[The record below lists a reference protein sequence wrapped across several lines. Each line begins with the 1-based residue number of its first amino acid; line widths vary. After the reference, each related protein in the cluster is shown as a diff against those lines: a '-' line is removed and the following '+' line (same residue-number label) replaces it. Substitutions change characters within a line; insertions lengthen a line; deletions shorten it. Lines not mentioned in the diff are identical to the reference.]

1 MIDAVTIQEKYGGRT
16 PPPVPLPDRQWPSR
30 TMTKCPQFLSHDLR
44 DGNQALP
51 VPMTFDQKVVI
62 FKQLVSMGFREI
74 ELGFVGA
81 SKTDHDFVR
90 YVVETPGLVPDDVC
104 IQVCSPCRKE
114 ALLETVK
121 LLHGAKKANI
131 FTYIG
136 CSNYLREIVL
146 GMTEDEWIE
155 RARSCAAYVRSLV
168 KDNGPYAEGTE
179 WAFSFGFEDFS
190 NAQVESVVRCAE
202 AVKSAWKPTVDDK
215 MVLGVAASVEVSP
228 PNVFADRVEY
238 LLKRISDRET
248 YRFGVHPHNDRGC
261 ARGGNVD
268 IIVVAAN
275 AMTLGLDPG
284 VDLSRLDEVAKIY
297 ADITGIPVHPRTPYA
312 GAFYFRAFSGF
323 HQDAVSKGLK
333 VRKSAAPGESWKVP
347 YLPLDPADVGR
358 DIGECVVGI
367 TSQSGKSGTAWVL
380 RQNLGICHIP
390 CELLRVFQKIVQQL
404 AEQAE
409 EECKSI
415 SAHDVCQAFCDLYH
429 VKKLGEN
436 AEPAFLMATGGS
448 ETLKL
453 DDILSSLDT
462 NDLTE
467 THAVLAPLLNLPKQT
482 EISVQYESLDESAT
496 QALQG
501 STVAYAKLTA
511 FDTVTG
517 WGVGVGGG
525 EAEASIR
532 AVLSACIV
540 TGHLQLCE
548 REAKASTMSGRHI
561 DHRPLPSGR
570 KLQAVETI

>member
-1 MIDAVTIQEKYGGRT
+1 
-16 PPPVPLPDRQWPSR
+16 
-30 TMTKCPQFLSHDLR
+30 
-44 DGNQALP
+44 
-51 VPMTFDQKVVI
+51 
-62 FKQLVSMGFREI
+62 MGFKEI
-74 ELGFVGA
+74 ELAFVGA

-90 YVVETPGLVPDDVC
+90 YVVETPSLVPDDVC

-121 LLHGAKKANI
+121 VLHGAKKANI

-136 CSNYLREIVL
+136 CSNYLREVVL

-168 KDNGPYAEGTE
+168 KDTGLYADGTE
-179 WAFSFGFEDFS
+179 WTFSFGFEDFS
-190 NAQVESVVRCAE
+190 NAEVESVVRCAE

-238 LLKRISDRET
+238 LLKQISDRET

-261 ARGGNVD
+261 AVAAAEMACLAGADRVDGCLFGHGERGGNVD

-275 AMTLGLDPG
+275 AMTLGFDPG

-333 VRKSAAPGESWKVP
+333 VRKLAAKGESWKVP

-390 CELLRVFQKIVQQL
+390 CELLRVFQNVVQQL

-429 VKKLGEN
+429 VKKLGKN
-436 AEPAFLMATGGS
+436 AEPTFLMATGGS
-448 ETLKL
+448 EILKL
-453 DDILSSLDT
+453 DGILSTLDT
-462 NDLTE
+462 NDLAE

-482 EISVQYESLDESAT
+482 EISVQYESLDGSAT
-496 QALQG
+496 KALQG

-517 WGVGVGGG
+517 WGVGVGGR

-561 DHRPLPSGR
+561 NHRPLPSRR